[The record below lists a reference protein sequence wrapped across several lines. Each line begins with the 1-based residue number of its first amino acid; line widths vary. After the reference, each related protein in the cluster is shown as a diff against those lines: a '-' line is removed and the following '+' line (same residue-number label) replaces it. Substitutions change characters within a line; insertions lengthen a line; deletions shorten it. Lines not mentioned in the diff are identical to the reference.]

1 MNKVRATSGCTVSE
15 DTNIL
20 KHTSIRILLIFFVRM
35 SDCILATN
43 MSVFSKLN

>member
-20 KHTSIRILLIFFVRM
+20 KHTSIRILLFFVRM
-35 SDCILATN
+35 SDYILATN
-43 MSVFSKLN
+43 MSIFNKFN